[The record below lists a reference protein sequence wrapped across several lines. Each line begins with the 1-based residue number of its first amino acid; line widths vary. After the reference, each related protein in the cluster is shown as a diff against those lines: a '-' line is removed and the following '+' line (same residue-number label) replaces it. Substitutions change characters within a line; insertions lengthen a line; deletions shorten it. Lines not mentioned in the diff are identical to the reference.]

1 MTDSRLCPAL
11 IVVNSDIDETCQ
23 DFTSRV
29 QLGEI
34 KGNPMNKFIGYRCSL
49 CGTEYAPGE
58 ITYTCP
64 KDGGNLDVVLDY
76 DSIKAKYQP
85 EDILS
90 RTDSSL
96 WRYLP
101 LLPVMEPPGN
111 STPLHAAGG
120 TPVFKLTRLA
130 EKLGLQNL
138 WLKDESRNPTASF
151 KDRASAIVVARAQE
165 LKSEII
171 VTASTGNAGAALA
184 GMSAAIGQKAVIF
197 APKSAPQAKVAQL
210 LIFGA
215 KVILVDGTY
224 DDAFDLTVQCANEFG
239 WYCRNT
245 GYNPFTAEGKKTA
258 AFEIWE
264 WWQKTHLEWHKEIGE
279 ETDHSPLTI
288 FVSVGDGN
296 IISGIHK
303 GFKDLYQLGWMPRVP
318 RIIGVQ
324 AEGSAAI
331 SNAFHGNT
339 ETITPISAKTIADSI
354 SVDLPRDGVRAV
366 RAPRE
371 TNGTYITVSDDEIL
385 KAIVEL
391 GRLGVFAEPAGAAAY
406 AGLVK
411 GTAAGVV
418 GSGDPLLVLNTGS
431 GLKDVRAALSAVES
445 APIIEPTLE
454 AVKKLR

>member
-1 MTDSRLCPAL
+1 
-11 IVVNSDIDETCQ
+11 
-23 DFTSRV
+23 
-29 QLGEI
+29 
-34 KGNPMNKFIGYRCSL
+34 MNKFVGYRCSL
-49 CGTEYAPGE
+49 CGEQYSPTDV
-58 ITYTCP
+58 TYTCP

-76 DSIKAKYQP
+76 DSIKGKYKP

-90 RTDSSL
+90 RNDPSL
-96 WRYLP
+96 WRFLP
-101 LLPVMEPPGN
+101 LLPVQEPPGEA
-111 STPLHAAGG
+111 TPLHAAGG
-120 TPVFKLTRLA
+120 TPVFKLPRLA
-130 EKLGLQNL
+130 DKLRLKNL

-165 LKSEII
+165 IGAEII

-184 GMSAAIGQKAVIF
+184 GMSAAVGQKAIIF

-210 LIFGA
+210 LVFGA

-224 DDAFDLTVQCANEFG
+224 DDAFDLTIKASNEFG

-258 AFEIWE
+258 ALEIWQ
-264 WWQKTHLEWHKEIGE
+264 WWEEAHAEWHNEFGPE
-279 ETDHSPLTI
+279 LDHAPLTV

-303 GFKDLYQLGWMPRVP
+303 GFKDLYQLGWLPRIP

-324 AEGSAAI
+324 ADGSAAI

-339 ETITPISAKTIADSI
+339 ETITPVSASTLADSI

-366 RAPRE
+366 RAAKE
-371 TNGTYITVSDDEIL
+371 TGGTYVNVSDEEIL
-385 KAIVEL
+385 KAIAEL
-391 GRLGVFAEPAGAAAY
+391 GKVGVFAEPAGATAY

-411 GTAAGVV
+411 ATATGVV
-418 GSGDPLLVLNTGS
+418 GAEDPILVLNTGS
-431 GLKDVRAALSAVES
+431 GLKDVRAAMQAVEP

-454 AVKKLR
+454 AVKKLL

>member
-1 MTDSRLCPAL
+1 
-11 IVVNSDIDETCQ
+11 
-23 DFTSRV
+23 
-29 QLGEI
+29 
-34 KGNPMNKFIGYRCSL
+34 MNKFTGYRCSL
-49 CGTEYAPGE
+49 CGREYLPGQV
-58 ITYTCP
+58 TYTCP
-64 KDGGNLDVVLDY
+64 QDGGNLDVVLDY
-76 DSIKAKYQP
+76 GSLRGKYQP
-85 EDILS
+85 EDITS

-101 LLPVMEPPGN
+101 LLPVSEPPGG
-111 STPLHAAGG
+111 STPLHAAGW
-120 TPVFKLTRLA
+120 TPVFALPRLA

-151 KDRASAIVVARAQE
+151 KDRASAVVVARAQE
-165 LKSEII
+165 LKVEVV

-215 KVILVDGTY
+215 KVLLVDGTY
-224 DDAFDLTVQCANEFG
+224 DDAFDLSIKAANEFG

-264 WWQKTHLEWHKEIGE
+264 WWLEEHREWHEP
-279 ETDHSPLTI
+279 DDPRHHHAPLTI

-303 GFKDLYQLGWMPRVP
+303 GFKDLLALGWIPEVP
-318 RIIGVQ
+318 RLIGVQ

-331 SNAFHGNT
+331 ANAFQSGQ
-339 ETITPISAKTIADSI
+339 ETITPVSAKTIADSI

-366 RAPRE
+366 RAARE
-371 TNGTYITVSDDEIL
+371 TNGAYITVSDGEIL
-385 KAIVEL
+385 QAIAEL
-391 GRLGVFAEPAGAAAY
+391 GKMGIFAEPAGAAAY
-406 AGLVK
+406 AGLVR
-411 GTAAGVV
+411 AAGSGVV
-418 GSGDPLLVLNTGS
+418 GSDDPILVMNTGS
-431 GLKDVRAALSAVES
+431 GLKDIRAAMKAVVE
-445 APIIEPTLE
+445 APVIEPAIK
-454 AVKKLR
+454 AVKKAVRDLL

>member
-1 MTDSRLCPAL
+1 
-11 IVVNSDIDETCQ
+11 
-23 DFTSRV
+23 
-29 QLGEI
+29 
-34 KGNPMNKFIGYRCSL
+34 MNKFVGYRCSL
-49 CGTEYAPGE
+49 CGEQYSPTD

-76 DSIKAKYQP
+76 DAIRSKYKP

-90 RTDSSL
+90 RHDPSL

-101 LLPVMEPPGN
+101 LLPVKEPEGEA
-111 STPLHAAGG
+111 TPLHAAGG
-120 TPVFKLTRLA
+120 TPVFELSTLS
-130 EKLGLQNL
+130 EKLGVQGL

-151 KDRASAIVVARAQE
+151 KDRASAVVVARA
-165 LKSEII
+165 KEIGAEI
-171 VTASTGNAGAALA
+171 VVTASTGNAGAALA
-184 GMSAAIGQKAVIF
+184 GMSAAVGQKAIIF

-210 LIFGA
+210 LVFGA

-224 DDAFDLTVQCANEFG
+224 DDAFDLTIKASNEFG

-258 AFEIWE
+258 ALEIWE
-264 WWQKTHLEWHKEIGE
+264 WWRETHQKWHDEFGE
-279 ETDHSPLTI
+279 DLNHPPLTVL
-288 FVSVGDGN
+288 VSVGDGN

-303 GFKDLYQLGWMPRVP
+303 GFKDVYQLGWMPRIP

-339 ETITPISAKTIADSI
+339 ETITPVSAKTIADSI
-354 SVDLPRDGVRAV
+354 SVDLPRDGVRAI
-366 RAPRE
+366 RAAKQ
-371 TNGTYITVSDDEIL
+371 TDGTYITVSDDEIL
-385 KAIVEL
+385 GAIAEL
-391 GRLGVFAEPAGAAAY
+391 GKVGVFAEPAGATAY

-411 GTAAGVV
+411 AAGSGLV
-418 GSGDPLLVLNTGS
+418 GSEDPVLVLNTGS
-431 GLKDVRAALSAVES
+431 GLKDVRAAMQAVQE

-454 AVKKLR
+454 AVKRLL